1 MGSIIN
7 TCLILPCQIRNS
19 RLDSVDTTDS
29 SVTEI
34 DSRNPQ
40 EDSEVTTSVIVH
52 NTSHQETAL

>member
-1 MGSIIN
+1 MN
-7 TCLILPCQIRNS
+7 TWLILPCQNRNS